1 MGRRVLRPGGHFVTA
16 VAEEDADLIARF
28 EAAGRR
34 FSGIAV
40 GPDPVALRGLVD
52 LVDQGKLRVH
62 VQETFPFE
70 RIADAH
76 RRLERGHLLGKI
88 VLTV

>member
-1 MGRRVLRPGGHFVTA
+1 V
-16 VAEEDADLIARF
+16 D
-28 EAAGRR
+28 
-34 FSGIAV
+34 
-40 GPDPVALRGLVD
+40 PDPVALRSLVA
-52 LVDQGKLRVH
+52 LVEAGKLRVH

-76 RRLERGHLLGKI
+76 RLMEAGHLQGKV